1 MKSGGD
7 KPDATCTTMLA
18 DLDLRLR
25 RPRQRS
31 GLARDQCEANMEK
44 AMPEGLIVVA
54 SAHGPGE
61 TMQKLMTALG
71 EKGLA
76 VLAHVDHAGAAAR
89 AGLELRPTDL
99 LVFGKPEG
107 GTPLMQAQQTMGI
120 DLPLKA
126 LVWQDQDGKTWLG
139 YNDPA
144 WLAKR
149 HGVENDK
156 VVTAMREMLAAL
168 AAMVTT

>member
-1 MKSGGD
+1 
-7 KPDATCTTMLA
+7 
-18 DLDLRLR
+18 
-25 RPRQRS
+25 
-31 GLARDQCEANMEK
+31 
-44 AMPEGLIVVA
+44 MPQGMIAVA
-54 SAHGPGE
+54 SQHTPGE
-61 TMQKLMTALG
+61 TMQKLMTAVG

-89 AGLELRPTDL
+89 VGLELRPTDL
-99 LVFGKPEG
+99 LLFGNPKG
-107 GTPLMQAQQTMGI
+107 GTPLMQAEQTMGI

-156 VVTAMREMLAAL
+156 VVAAMRETLAAL
-168 AAMVTT
+168 AAAATTQGM

>member
-1 MKSGGD
+1 
-7 KPDATCTTMLA
+7 
-18 DLDLRLR
+18 
-25 RPRQRS
+25 
-31 GLARDQCEANMEK
+31 
-44 AMPEGLIVVA
+44 MPEGMIAVA

-76 VLAHVDHAGAAAR
+76 VLAHIDHAGAAAR

-99 LVFGKPEG
+99 LVFGNPKG
-107 GTPLMQAQQTMGI
+107 GTPLMQAEQTMGI

-144 WLAKR
+144 WLVKR

-156 VVTAMREMLAAL
+156 VVTAMREMLKAL
-168 AAMVTT
+168 AVAATT